1 MTRRRFIAAC
11 VSRRVAVVLLS
22 VFCALFVARVAGQIA
37 VVLAHPRWLPPMKDW
52 YSGLMPYRY
61 LLPAQ
66 LAIIAL
72 MIAMIRQVRSDAP
85 PHRALAFAIIAFA
98 MLYALTMVVR
108 LVILRRSHPDYRW
121 YEGGMIPILFH
132 WVLAAFL
139 FTYAAAR
146 L

>member
-1 MTRRRFIAAC
+1 MLF
-11 VSRRVAVVLLS
+11 VLLIL
-22 VFCALFVARVAGQIA
+22 FALFVARVAGQIV
-37 VVLAHPRWLPPMKDW
+37 VVLARPRWLPPMKDW

-61 LLPAQ
+61 LLPVQ

-72 MIAMIRQVRSDAP
+72 MIAMIRQVSSGAP
-85 PHRALAFAIIAFA
+85 PHRTLAIGIVAFATVYALAMLVRFA
-98 MLYALTMVVR
+98 
-108 LVILRRSHPDYRW
+108 ILRRRHPEYRW

-146 L
+146 F

>member
-1 MTRRRFIAAC
+1 MH
-11 VSRRVAVVLLS
+11 VALLS
-22 VFCALFVARVAGQIA
+22 LCLLAFLLRVLGQLIVLIA
-37 VVLAHPRWLPPMKDW
+37 KPRWLPPMKDW
-52 YSGLMPYRY
+52 YSGLVVYPI

-66 LAIIAL
+66 IAIIAL
-72 MIAMIRQVRSDAP
+72 MIFMIRQVAQDARNP
-85 PHRALAFAIIAFA
+85 PLAHGIIAFA
-98 MLYALTMVVR
+98 TAYALAMVVR
-108 LVILRRSHPDYRW
+108 FIILRRKHPEYRW

>member
-1 MTRRRFIAAC
+1 MIILLTILLALFIA
-11 VSRRVAVVLLS
+11 RVVGQILVVL
-22 VFCALFVARVAGQIA
+22 VQ
-37 VVLAHPRWLPPMKDW
+37 PRWLPPMKDW

-66 LAIIAL
+66 IAIIAL
-72 MIAMIRQVRSDAP
+72 MVVMIRQVGKP
-85 PHRALAFAIIAFA
+85 PNRNLAMGVFAFATAYALA
-98 MLYALTMVVR
+98 MLVR
-108 LVILRRSHPDYRW
+108 FVILRRRHPDYRW

-146 L
+146 F

>member
-1 MTRRRFIAAC
+1 MLTVLLALFIA
-11 VSRRVAVVLLS
+11 RVV
-22 VFCALFVARVAGQIA
+22 GQII
-37 VVLAHPRWLPPMKDW
+37 VVVAQPRWLPPMEAW

-66 LAIIAL
+66 IAIIAL
-72 MIAMIRQVRSDAP
+72 MVMMIRQVAIGAP
-85 PHRALAFAIIAFA
+85 PNRSLAIGIFVFATIYAGA
-98 MLYALTMVVR
+98 MIVR
-108 LVILRRSHPDYRW
+108 FFVRRHPL
-121 YEGGMIPILFH
+121 IPILFH

>member
-1 MTRRRFIAAC
+1 
-11 VSRRVAVVLLS
+11 
-22 VFCALFVARVAGQIA
+22 RVAGQLI

-66 LAIIAL
+66 IAIIAL
-72 MIAMIRQVRSDAP
+72 MIVMIRQVNAGVP
-85 PHRALAFAIIAFA
+85 PNRGLAIGIDAFAT
-98 MLYALTMVVR
+98 LYALAMLVR
-108 LVILRRSHPDYRW
+108 FAILRRCHPDYRW

-146 L
+146 

>member
-1 MTRRRFIAAC
+1 MLRLLLVLF
-11 VSRRVAVVLLS
+11 VMRVVAQVVVVL
-22 VFCALFVARVAGQIA
+22 V
-37 VVLAHPRWLPPMKDW
+37 HPGWLPPMKDW

-72 MIAMIRQVRSDAP
+72 MVAMIRQVRSGPAP
-85 PHRALAFAIIAFA
+85 NRALAIGIFAFA
-98 MLYALTMVVR
+98 TLYALAMLVR
-108 LVILRRSHPDYRW
+108 FAILRRRHPDYRW

>member
-1 MTRRRFIAAC
+1 M
-11 VSRRVAVVLLS
+11 SVALLLILL
-22 VFCALFVARVAGQIA
+22 ALFVARVTGQIL
-37 VVLAHPRWLPPMKDW
+37 VVRMQPRWLPPMKDW

-66 LAIIAL
+66 IAIIAL
-72 MIAMIRQVRSDAP
+72 MIVMIRQVASGAP
-85 PHRALAFAIIAFA
+85 PNRNLAIGILGFATMYALA
-98 MLYALTMVVR
+98 MLVR
-108 LVILRRSHPDYRW
+108 FVILRRRHPEYRW

-146 L
+146 F